1 MDHHTHQNPW
11 RRLGNALLAVSALAL
26 LLSACTG
33 LGKEAALSQATP
45 SSIKLEKIGSF
56 SHTGGAG
63 SAEIT
68 AYDPLSKRLFVI
80 NGALGTVDVL
90 SLSNPAAPTQLAT
103 VGSST
108 FGPGMGGVNSVAVF
122 NGVVAIAVEAM
133 PKTNLGKVVFL
144 RADNLAVV
152 GTTTVGALPDMLTFT
167 PDGKHLLV
175 ANEGEPNSY
184 GAPDSVDPE
193 GSISIIEVSGL
204 SPTTSKLELT
214 HTIAG
219 FTAFNSQAASLRAA
233 GVRIFGPGASVA
245 QDLEPEYIAVSA
257 DSKSAYITL
266 QENNAIAVVNIASKT
281 VTAIR
286 PLGLKDHSLPGMGL
300 DVSNEDG
307 TLNSNTGT
315 PAILIKPYP
324 VKGMYMPDA
333 IASYQVDGKTY
344 LITANEGDSREYPGI
359 NAAGR
364 DDLRVR
370 EYCTAGLDPTVF
382 TDAGT
387 LILDSNL
394 GRLRI
399 AALPNGGRNAKNAAG
414 QCNELL
420 AFGARS
426 FSIWNTDINRVFDS
440 GDQLEVRT
448 AALHPGIA
456 FNASHDNNTFDDRSP
471 SKGPEPEGVAV
482 LTLGKKTF
490 AFIGLERV
498 GGVMVYDVTNPTAPS
513 YVDYI
518 NTRTGATGDRGP
530 EGLTVIPA
538 AQSPNGQPLLIVGNE
553 VSGTTAI
560 FQIQL
565 KM

>member
-1 MDHHTHQNPW
+1 MHSHTHPNPLL
-11 RRLGNALLAVSALAL
+11 RLFIAIVGVFALSFASV
-26 LLSACTG
+26 ACTG
-33 LGKEAALSQATP
+33 LNKESAATDTTP
-45 SSIKLEKIGSF
+45 SSIALEKIGGF
-56 SHTGGAG
+56 THVGGIG

-68 AYDPLSKRLFVI
+68 AFDPISKRLFVV
-80 NGALGTVDVL
+80 NGALGSVDVL
-90 SLSNPAAPTQLAT
+90 NLSNPAAPTQSAT
-103 VGSST
+103 VGSAT
-108 FGPGMGGVNSVAVF
+108 FGVGMGGVNSIAVF
-122 NGVVAIAVEAM
+122 NGVVAIAVEAN
-133 PKTNLGKVVFL
+133 PKTSAGRVVFL
-144 RADNLAVV
+144 RADNLSVV
-152 GTTTVGALPDMLTFT
+152 GTSTVGALPDMLTFT
-167 PDGKHLLV
+167 PDGKYLLV

-193 GSISIIEVSGL
+193 GSISIIELAGL
-204 SPTTSKLELT
+204 SPTTSKISMT
-214 HTIAG
+214 HSLAG
-219 FTAFNSQAASLRAA
+219 FAAFNSQAASLRAA

-257 DSKSAYITL
+257 DSKTAYVTL
-266 QENNAIAVVNIASKT
+266 QENNAIAVVDIASRS

-315 PAILIKPYP
+315 PAVLIKPYP
-324 VKGMYMPDA
+324 IKGMYMPDA
-333 IASYQVDGKTY
+333 IASYRVGSQTY
-344 LITANEGDSREYPGI
+344 LITANEGDAREYPGI

-382 TDAGT
+382 GNSSALT
-387 LILDSNL
+387 LDSNL
-394 GRLRI
+394 GRL
-399 AALPNGGRNAKNAAG
+399 LVTSMPNGGRNGKNAAG

-426 FSIWNTDINRVFDS
+426 FSIWSTDISRVFDS

-448 AALHPGIA
+448 AALHPTIT
-456 FNASHDNNTFDDRSP
+456 FNASHDNNTLDSRSP
-471 SKGPEPEGVAV
+471 SKGPEPEGVA
-482 LTLGKKTF
+482 TIRLGKKTF
-490 AFIGLERV
+490 AFIGLERA
-498 GGVMVYDVTNPTAPS
+498 GGVMVYDVSNPVAPT
-513 YVDYI
+513 YVSYI

-530 EGLTVIPA
+530 EGLTVVTA
-538 AQSPNGQPLLIVGNE
+538 SQSPNGKPLLIVGNE

-565 KM
+565 RM